1 MVKERATTPK
11 AVDPEPSVKVDP
23 EKCKPAGHNIMKDI
37 VIGCAC
43 VALFSWAIYE
53 SYRIRLYP
61 VKIYGRLVHEFDPW
75 FNYRAAQYLADN
87 GSDAF
92 WHWFD
97 HRSWYPIGR
106 PVGTTIYPAMQFTA
120 LYIWKGLK
128 TAFAKSFFGENE
140 FAGFAYNMSLKDI
153 TVFIP
158 AWFSVISTVTT
169 GLLTKEAS
177 GSWLAAAI
185 SAACMA
191 IVPAHLMRTIAGV
204 FDNECVAVPAMCV
217 LFLLWCRS
225 LRNKY
230 SFPIAIFAG
239 LAYAYMAT
247 SWGGYIFAGNLIAV
261 HVGVLYLHG
270 QRSPQLTWAY
280 SLFWLFGTIPAS
292 FVPIVGMTPF
302 TSLEQ
307 AAPMAVFFGLWI
319 LRICDYVEKFTKM
332 GEEKGNKMR
341 RYVVISCIALGCI
354 VAVLGFFAPLSARVR
369 SLFFT
374 HTKTGNPLVD
384 SVAEHQPASLSSY
397 IYTLGTLFYLIPVG
411 MAITAFEGAAIKS
424 RELFGIPV
432 VKRFILSYAAASL
445 FFSMQM
451 NRLLLLLG
459 AVSAIFAG
467 IALRS
472 ILLWS
477 IDQVIMFF
485 TPEEKKKTPNEK
497 DKKKK
502 KGNYDMT
509 PEEIRKHPL
518 TAYGLEDLIPV
529 WKKIQDYYN
538 SSEGR
543 LIRVGLAIFLLIF
556 NVFGAPKYWRMCDNR
571 SRGMASPHIMMEATL
586 RDGRHVIVRDYYDG
600 YMWLKNNT
608 PEDSRVLAW
617 WDYGYH
623 ISGIAE
629 RISLADGNTWN
640 LEHIATVGR
649 MLASPEKKGW
659 ELARH
664 MADYVLVWAGN
675 TGDDLGKSPHIA
687 RISSSVYPDICPND
701 PLCFSFSFHPDGT
714 PTKSMAESMLYKMH
728 SHNVVPGVHVNP
740 NYFQE
745 VYTSQFGLLRIF
757 KVLNISEE
765 SKAWCADPKNYACD
779 RPGSWYCP
787 GQYPPGFPAPPKTHR
802 NIDYNKAVFMAAQRA
817 KL

>member
-1 MVKERATTPK
+1 MAPPPATVKEEK
-11 AVDPEPSVKVDP
+11 KEEDKGSLVKNVIIG
-23 EKCKPAGHNIMKDI
+23 AI
-37 VIGCAC
+37 V
-43 VALFSWAIYE
+43 VALFSFSVYE

-61 VKIYGRLVHEFDPW
+61 VKIYGRVVHEFDPW

-120 LYIWKGLK
+120 LYMWQALK
-128 TAFAKSFFGENE
+128 STLAQSILGTREI
-140 FAGFAYNMSLKDI
+140 AGFSANMSLKDI

-169 GLLTKEAS
+169 ALLTKEAS
-177 GSWLAAAI
+177 GSWLAAGI

-217 LFLLWCRS
+217 LFLLWCRA
-225 LRNKY
+225 LRTKN
-230 SFPIAIFAG
+230 SWGFGALAG

-247 SWGGYIFAGNLIAV
+247 SWGGFIFAGNMIAF
-261 HVGVLYLHG
+261 HVAVLYFMGH
-270 QRSPQLTWAY
+270 RTPQLTYAY
-280 SLFWLFGTIPAS
+280 SLWWLFGTIPAS

-307 AAPMAVFFGLWI
+307 AAPMAIFFGLWL
-319 LRICDYVEKFTKM
+319 LRLCDYIEKWRKM
-332 GEEKGNKMR
+332 TEEQGNKMR
-341 RYVVISCIALGCI
+341 RYVVISCLSLGCI
-354 VAVLGFFAPLSARVR
+354 VVFCGFLAPLSARVR

-384 SVAEHQPASLSSY
+384 SVAEHQPASIGSY
-397 IYTLGTLFYLIPVG
+397 VYTLGTLFYLIPVG
-411 MAITAFEGAAIKS
+411 MIITAFKGAFDKKV
-424 RELFGIPV
+424 EHFGIPV
-432 VKRFILSYAAASL
+432 VKHFILSYAAVSL

-459 AVSAIFAG
+459 AVSAIFGG
-467 IALRS
+467 ISLAS
-472 ILLWS
+472 SYLWS
-477 IDQVIMFF
+477 IEQVKMFF
-485 TPEEKKKTPNEK
+485 TPAPEEKVQNSKE

-502 KGNYDMT
+502 KSASRMT
-509 PEEIRKHPL
+509 AEEIREHPL
-518 TAYGLEDLIPV
+518 STYHLEDLIPAWNKV
-529 WKKIQDYYN
+529 GEYYN
-538 SSEGR
+538 GPEGR
-543 LIRVGLAIFLLIF
+543 LLRVALAVFLLIF
-556 NVFGAPKYWRMCDNR
+556 FTFGAPRYWVMCDNR
-571 SRGMASPHIMMEATL
+571 SRSMASPHIMMEANL
-586 RDGRHVIVRDYYDG
+586 RDGSHVIVRDYYDG

-701 PLCFSFSFHPDGT
+701 PLCYSFSFHADGS

-728 SHNVVPGVHVNP
+728 SHNVQPGVHVNP
-740 NYFQE
+740 KYFQE
-745 VYTSQFGLLRIF
+745 VYTSQFGLMRIF

-802 NIDYNKAVFMAAQRA
+802 NIDYEKAAFMAAQRA

>member
-1 MVKERATTPK
+1 MSGKEK
-11 AVDPEPSVKVDP
+11 ALKLLVGV
-23 EKCKPAGHNIMKDI
+23 A
-37 VIGCAC
+37 AA
-43 VALFSWAIYE
+43 ALFAWAIHE

-61 VKIYGRLVHEFDPW
+61 VKIYGRIIHEFDPW

-87 GSDAF
+87 GSAAF

-120 LYIWKGLK
+120 LYIWEGLK
-128 TAFAKSFFGENE
+128 SAAAAAVLRGREI
-140 FAGFAYNMSLKDI
+140 AGFAAGMSLKD
-153 TVFIP
+153 VAVYIP
-158 AWFSVISTVTT
+158 AWFSVVSTVST
-169 GLLTKEAS
+169 GLLAREAS
-177 GSWLAAAI
+177 GSWLAAGLA
-185 SAACMA
+185 AACMA
-191 IVPAHLMRTIAGV
+191 IVPAHLMRTVAGV
-204 FDNECVAVPAMCV
+204 FDNECVAVPAMCLV
-217 LFLLWCRS
+217 FLLWCRA
-225 LRNKY
+225 LRTRR
-230 SFPIAIFAG
+230 SWGFGALAG

-247 SWGGYIFAGNLIAV
+247 AWGGYIFAGNMVAV
-261 HVGVLYLHG
+261 HVAVLYVLGH
-270 QRSPQLTWAY
+270 RTRELTWAY
-280 SLFWLFGTIPAS
+280 SLWWLCGTLPAS
-292 FVPIVGMTPF
+292 LVPIVGRAPF

-307 AAPMAVFFGLWI
+307 AAPLAVFAGLWV
-319 LRICDYVEKFTKM
+319 LRVCDAVEA
-332 GEEKGNKMR
+332 R
-341 RYVVISCIALGCI
+341 RGLSRAEGARLRRTVVAACVALG
-354 VAVLGFFAPLSARVR
+354 AGAALLGLFAPLSARVR

-384 SVAEHQPASLSSY
+384 SVAEHQPASVSSY
-397 IYTLGTLFYLIPVG
+397 VYTLGTLFYLLPVG
-411 MAITAFEGAAIKS
+411 MAVTALRGAFV
-424 RELFGIPV
+424 RERVHFGVPV
-432 VKRFILSYAAASL
+432 VKHFVLAYAAVAL

-459 AVSAIFAG
+459 QVSAVFAG
-467 IALRS
+467 IALDFLLRWSLEQFRS
-472 ILLWS
+472 TVFSSGKNKEEDNNGDAKTADGKQRHSNKKS
-477 IDQVIMFF
+477 IRKQTIS
-485 TPEEKKKTPNEK
+485 EEK
-497 DKKKK
+497 D
-502 KGNYDMT
+502 
-509 PEEIRKHPL
+509 HPL
-518 TAYGLEDLIPV
+518 ATYGLEDLIPTWNAV
-529 WKKIQDYYN
+529 AARYR
-538 SSEGR
+538 SREGR
-543 LIRVGLAIFLLIF
+543 AVRVAAAACVLALL
-556 NVFGAPKYWRMCDNR
+556 VVGAPRYWALCDQR
-571 SRGMASPHIMMEATL
+571 SRGMASPHIMMEANL
-586 RDGRHVIVRDYYDG
+586 RDGRRVIVRDYYDG

-608 PEDSRVLAW
+608 PADARVLAW

-664 MADYVLVWAGN
+664 LADYVLVWAGQ

-701 PLCFSFSFHPDGT
+701 PLCFSFSFHPDGS
-714 PTKSMAESMLYKMH
+714 PTKSMAASMLYKMH

-745 VYTSQFGLLRIF
+745 VYTSQYGLLRIF
-757 KVLNISEE
+757 KVLNISQE

-802 NIDYNKAVFMAAQRA
+802 NIDYEKAAFMAAQRA